1 MLARRF
7 FVVGLTVAWAGCYQD
22 LDYSHIKCD
31 VTAESPCPDGLVCHE
46 GLCADP
52 NALDAP
58 VSEAD
63 AAMEDVSYSDQSP
76 LDTATET
83 APSADLTTPPVDVDR
98 APDGGAA
105 EEPGAVSGDSDGGAP
120 ADGSSTSQR

>member
-1 MLARRF
+1 MTSMFARRF

-31 VTAESPCPDGLVCHE
+31 VTAESPCPDGLVCHK

-63 AAMEDVSYSDQSP
+63 AAMEDVASSDQSP
-76 LDTATET
+76 LDAATET
-83 APSADLTTPPVDVDR
+83 SPSADLAAPPVYVDG

-105 EEPGAVSGDSDGGAP
+105 EAPGELSGASDGGAS
-120 ADGSSTSQR
+120 AAQ